1 MTPRQKKSLILTA
14 ILVLSSF
21 ICMFLANGIQSDNGK
36 IRISEGVIRTDAGNV
51 SYKLYKPVS
60 ATRDNKAPGVLLLQT
75 GWILLLIG
83 LGILFWRQNQK
94 RIVIQGG

>member
-60 ATRDNKAPGVLLLQT
+60 ATRDNKAPGVLLLPPRP
-75 GWILLLIG
+75 
-83 LGILFWRQNQK
+83 RQK
-94 RIVIQGG
+94 PDTKFATLRSARPGSSGKE